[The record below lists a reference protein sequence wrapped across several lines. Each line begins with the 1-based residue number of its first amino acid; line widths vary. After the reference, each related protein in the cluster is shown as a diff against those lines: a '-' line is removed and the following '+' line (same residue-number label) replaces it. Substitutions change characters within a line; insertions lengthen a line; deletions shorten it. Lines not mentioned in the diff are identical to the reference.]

1 MKQKEYDYL
10 IVGAGLFGATFAYM
24 AHQRGLRCIV
34 IDKRPHLGGNTYCD
48 DVNGIVVHKYGPH
61 IFHTNNE
68 NVWQFVNKFASF
80 NQFTLNPIAIY
91 NGKLFNLPF
100 NMHTFYQMWG
110 VIRPED
116 ALAIIEQQRRKAK
129 IQNPH
134 NLEEQAISLVGQ
146 DVYET
151 LIKGYTEKQWG
162 RSCRELPVD
171 IIKRL
176 PVRFSFNNNYF
187 NDRFQGIPAGGYN
200 ILINGLLE
208 GIECRTEC
216 NYIENRGS
224 LERIANKII
233 YTGPIDEFFDYRL
246 DQLGYRS
253 LSFKHEIMS
262 TNNYQGNAIINYTNA
277 DVPYTRIVEHKWF
290 DVHNIDA
297 INAPYTVIT
306 REYPQDY
313 TSKNEPYYPINDE
326 RNNALYREYVSLGR
340 EEYPNV
346 VFAGRLGGYKYF
358 NMDKTV
364 AEAMTLARKEYE
376 YRT

>member
-1 MKQKEYDYL
+1 MKKTYDYL
-10 IVGAGLFGATFAYM
+10 LVGAGLFNAVFAYM
-24 AHQRGLRCIV
+24 AKQKNKRVLI
-34 IDKRPHLGGNTYCD
+34 IDKRKHLGGNVYNEEI
-48 DVNGIVVHKYGPH
+48 NGITVHKYGPH
-61 IFHTNNE
+61 VFHTNSDE
-68 NVWQFVNKFASF
+68 VWRFVNDFVTFK
-80 NQFTLNPIAIY
+80 QFTLNTIASN
-91 NGKLFNLPF
+91 NGKLYNLPF
-100 NMHTFYQMWG
+100 NMHTYQQMWG
-110 VIRPED
+110 VTEPEM
-116 ALAIIEQQRRKAK
+116 ALSIIEQQRQKANIK
-129 IQNPH
+129 NPR
-134 NLEEQAISLVGQ
+134 NLEEQAISLVGY
-146 DVYET
+146 DIYET

-162 RSCRELPVD
+162 CSCKKLPAE

-176 PVRFSFNNNYF
+176 PVRYSFNNNYF

-200 ILINGLLE
+200 VLINGLRE

-246 DQLGYRS
+246 GQLGYRS
-253 LSFKHEIMS
+253 LRFKHEIMS

-340 EEYPNV
+340 EKYPNV

-358 NMDKTV
+358 DMDKTV

>member
-68 NVWQFVNKFASF
+68 NVWQFVNKFTSF

-176 PVRFSFNNNYF
+176 PVRYSFNNNYF

-200 ILINGLLE
+200 VLINGLLE

-216 NYIENRGS
+216 NYIEYRGS

-246 DQLGYRS
+246 GQLGYRS
-253 LSFKHEIMS
+253 LRFKHEIMS

-358 NMDKTV
+358 DMDKTV